1 MKKMT
6 VMFLLFCLCIV
17 ACPVT
22 TIHAQEKEQH
32 ETTAWCSPDETINMD
47 QIIGI
52 EVIDGNFYIDVL
64 SELDSDQPMPRYQIG
79 RCPHS
84 YKVIKK
90 SASRAKLVSSEN
102 ALDTSAKSN
111 FTITSKCKC
120 EEGNLGSRGIVYR
133 YRLINVKMR

>member
-32 ETTAWCSPDETINMD
+32 ETTAWCSPDETINTD

-52 EVIDGNFYIDVL
+52 EVIDGNFYIDGL
-64 SELDSDQPMPRYQIG
+64 SELDSDQPMPLYQIG
-79 RCPHS
+79 RWLYS

-90 SASRAKLVSSEN
+90 VLLVLN
-102 ALDTSAKSN
+102 
-111 FTITSKCKC
+111 
-120 EEGNLGSRGIVYR
+120 
-133 YRLINVKMR
+133 